1 MGKGGGGGGRGIT
14 FFGNGHLIAVP
25 RIFYLSE
32 LVQTIYKK
40 SKFFRELA
48 S

>member
-1 MGKGGGGGGRGIT
+1 MGKGGGGRGEGRGIT

-32 LVQTIYKK
+32 LVIIK
-40 SKFFRELA
+40 S
-48 S
+48 

>member
-1 MGKGGGGGGRGIT
+1 MGKGGGGGRGIT

-32 LVQTIYKK
+32 LVIIK
-40 SKFFRELA
+40 S
-48 S
+48 